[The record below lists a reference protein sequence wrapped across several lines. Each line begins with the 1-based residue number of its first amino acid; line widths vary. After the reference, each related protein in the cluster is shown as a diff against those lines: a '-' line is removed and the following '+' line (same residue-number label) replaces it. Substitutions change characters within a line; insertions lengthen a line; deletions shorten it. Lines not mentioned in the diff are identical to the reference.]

1 MRLRRVTATLV
12 ITAVSWLAVGCI
24 PQYIVPEPLDRQI
37 DRTVSFSQLQQDA
50 DRLKGSSVVL
60 GGAVLSAR
68 ILPEGTQIEV
78 LQLPLDAFDRPAG
91 AIESSE
97 GRFLL
102 IDPGRRDP
110 AVLHNSRI
118 TVVGEVVGTKVQT
131 VDEFEYTFPYL
142 SARFIHVW
150 RSAPDYTYDAPYQY
164 YYPYSY
170 PYYYYPYSYPY
181 SYYPYLSLEPYPYWY
196 GPSWNYSSPAF
207 STPAPARRRFDPPPG
222 NYPSPPR
229 PPAPSPGGGMRRRF

>member
-1 MRLRRVTATLV
+1 MRLRRV
-12 ITAVSWLAVGCI
+12 AVALAFAAVAWSGGGCI

-37 DRTVSFSQLQQDA
+37 DRKVSFSQLQQDA
-50 DRLKGSSVVL
+50 ERHKGSSVVL

-78 LQLPLDAFDRPAG
+78 LQLTLDAYDRPTG
-91 AIESSE
+91 ALESSE

-131 VDEFEYTFPYL
+131 VDEFEYAFPYL

-150 RSAPDYTYDAPYQY
+150 RSAPDYSYDAPYQY

-170 PYYYYPYSYPY
+170 PYSYPYPY
-181 SYYPYLSLEPYPYWY
+181 SYYPYLSLDPYPFWY
-196 GPSWNYSSPAF
+196 GPSWYYSPPIV
-207 STPAPARRRFDPPPG
+207 STPVPERRRFDPPAG
-222 NYPSPPR
+222 NYPSLSPPR
-229 PPAPSPGGGMRRRF
+229 PPAPSPGGGLRRRF